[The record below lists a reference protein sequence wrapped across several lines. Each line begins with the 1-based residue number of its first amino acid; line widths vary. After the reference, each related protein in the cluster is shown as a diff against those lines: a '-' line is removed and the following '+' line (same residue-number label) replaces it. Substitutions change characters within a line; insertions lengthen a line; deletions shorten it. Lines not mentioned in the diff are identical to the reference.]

1 VAISRVNFSF
11 TFYYNKTVIIIIIII
26 IITIT
31 IIADFKERH
40 ILCHTRITFP
50 FLFSNREF
58 KIKLYVNEV
67 SPTRV

>member
-11 TFYYNKTVIIIIIII
+11 TFYYNKTVIIIII